1 MPVLIGNDVYLS
13 LDGVDVSAYWTDE
26 ISFSIGNNTVET
38 TAGAGVTDIK
48 RKAGLDNTTLS
59 LVLVYDANRLSDYL
73 SKLAVGGRY
82 TVVYAPEGNYTGKPK
97 HTQTMI
103 LQSMDGPNP
112 TINKD
117 MVKFELSF
125 SGAEPAALGNALYDP
140 YQTYINTVLNTSPTI
155 FLTPNGSTFT
165 DRVSGTTSI
174 GTNTTAGSETDTLGR
189 TGVVFNGTNA
199 TIDLSSLASGSIN
212 ATLAFSSWLSF
223 DNWANGETDYVF
235 QWQVNSTNYYR
246 LFKFSND
253 SLFLYHNQSGNL
265 TQDFYSVSGLTG
277 VHHLV
282 AVWNASSMNLYIDN
296 VSVADGTPAGAP
308 TGTLTAQYVASSVGS
323 ASFMAGT
330 IYDVAVWNGL
340 QPSTAEIAAIYNRGS
355 GS

>member
-174 GTNTTAGSETDTLGR
+174 GTNTTAGSETD
-189 TGVVFNGTNA
+189 
-199 TIDLSSLASGSIN
+199 
-212 ATLAFSSWLSF
+212 
-223 DNWANGETDYVF
+223 YVF